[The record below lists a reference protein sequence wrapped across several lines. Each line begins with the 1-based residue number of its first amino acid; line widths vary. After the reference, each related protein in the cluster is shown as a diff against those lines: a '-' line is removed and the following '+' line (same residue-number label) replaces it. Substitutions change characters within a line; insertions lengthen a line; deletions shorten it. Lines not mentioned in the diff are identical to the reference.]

1 MSQSMFRHGVASG
14 DPLSDRVMLWTRLE
28 RAGEVTWTVASDEA
42 LTDVVVTGTAPA
54 ATQRDLTVKVDVDGL
69 DPDSYYWYF
78 FEMDGET
85 SPVGRTKTLPE
96 DTDGLRFAMYSCAKY
111 NAGYFNA
118 FGRMAERDDLAFILC
133 LGDYIY
139 EYGNDEKGLGDKI
152 GRAFE
157 PDNECRTLQDYRS
170 RYASYRRDPQLKR
183 LHQRHPFI
191 NILDDHEICN
201 DTWRDGAGKHDE
213 DEDGP
218 WTERKAAAIQAWRE
232 WIPVR
237 LPDEDDPSRLFRSFH
252 VGDLVDLIVLD
263 TRTRRDK
270 QSSEEREIEHADR
283 TMLGQEQFDWF
294 IEQCAEAKAHWR
306 MVANSVMVGQVKSDL
321 MPEELGNPLSE
332 LGVLTKRDYG
342 PEPDQWDGYAVE
354 RRRVLAAVR
363 QHVNHNIVFLS
374 GDCHSSWAVD
384 IKLDPEDPIEE
395 SIGGEFCTTSVT
407 SENLDD
413 DAGWH
418 PRSKSI
424 EIEAQIIDKN
434 PHIHWCETDSHG
446 FVVIDVTRERVQADW
461 WFTDHI
467 HIPHDGLHHGASWIV
482 PSEEDRVRRAGGP
495 VAVSSSIQD

>member
-1 MSQSMFRHGVASG
+1 MFRHGVASG

-118 FGRMAERDDLAFILC
+118 FGRMAEGDDLAFILC

-139 EYGNDEKGLGDKI
+139 EYGNNEKGLGDKI

-213 DEDGP
+213 D
-218 WTERKAAAIQAWRE
+218 AA
-232 WIPVR
+232 
-237 LPDEDDPSRLFRSFH
+237 
-252 VGDLVDLIVLD
+252 
-263 TRTRRDK
+263 
-270 QSSEEREIEHADR
+270 SS
-283 TMLGQEQFDWF
+283 
-294 IEQCAEAKAHWR
+294 
-306 MVANSVMVGQVKSDL
+306 
-321 MPEELGNPLSE
+321 
-332 LGVLTKRDYG
+332 
-342 PEPDQWDGYAVE
+342 
-354 RRRVLAAVR
+354 AA
-363 QHVNHNIVFLS
+363 FTS
-374 GDCHSSWAVD
+374 ATSS
-384 IKLDPEDPIEE
+384 
-395 SIGGEFCTTSVT
+395 T
-407 SENLDD
+407 
-413 DAGWH
+413 
-418 PRSKSI
+418 
-424 EIEAQIIDKN
+424 
-434 PHIHWCETDSHG
+434 
-446 FVVIDVTRERVQADW
+446 
-461 WFTDHI
+461 
-467 HIPHDGLHHGASWIV
+467 
-482 PSEEDRVRRAGGP
+482 
-495 VAVSSSIQD
+495 